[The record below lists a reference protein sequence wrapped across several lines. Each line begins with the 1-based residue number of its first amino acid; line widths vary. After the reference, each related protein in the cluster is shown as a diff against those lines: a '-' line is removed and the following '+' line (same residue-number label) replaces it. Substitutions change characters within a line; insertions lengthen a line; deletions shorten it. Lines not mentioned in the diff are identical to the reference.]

1 MDPKNNANPVAPDDE
16 QKTTGV
22 DTPQD
27 IMAGLGNETPTT
39 DGTSTEAP
47 VVPPTSEPT
56 ADPNKLPDDM
66 AVNTTPDSTAP
77 TMDTQPSIA
86 SEEPAAP
93 VGSSVTPDNMP
104 PADGMPPMPTDTSSV
119 TPGADASVPPT
130 APTPV
135 PNNDKK
141 TIMVL
146 GVVAVVLL
154 AAIAVLYFVV

>member
-16 QKTTGV
+16 QKTTGA

-27 IMAGLGNETPTT
+27 IMAGLGNEAPTT

-47 VVPPTSEPT
+47 AVPPTSEPT

-66 AVNTTPDSTAP
+66 AVNTTPDNTAP

-104 PADGMPPMPTDTSSV
+104 PADGMPTDTNPNPV
-119 TPGADASVPPT
+119 IPGATDSVPPT

-154 AAIAVLYFVV
+154 AAIAILYFVV